1 MMARNV
7 SGFVIVSTYDGQ
19 KITLTA
25 ERADP
30 VASLRGQAN
39 DLRQR
44 AADMLARAGLM
55 DQAADRLS

>member
-1 MMARNV
+1 MFVRNV
-7 SGFVIVSTYDGQ
+7 AGFVIVSTYDGQ
-19 KITLTA
+19 KTTLVA

-55 DQAADRLS
+55 DQAADRLE